1 MLNANVATHRKT
13 KLADENKTENEN
25 KSEIM
30 GKLYRWGKIR
40 KEKLKTVM
48 ESENSSIVTN

>member
-1 MLNANVATHRKT
+1 MQMWPTHRKT
-13 KLADENKTENEN
+13 KLADEKKTENEN
-25 KSEIM
+25 KSEITE
-30 GKLYRWGKIR
+30 LYCWGKIR